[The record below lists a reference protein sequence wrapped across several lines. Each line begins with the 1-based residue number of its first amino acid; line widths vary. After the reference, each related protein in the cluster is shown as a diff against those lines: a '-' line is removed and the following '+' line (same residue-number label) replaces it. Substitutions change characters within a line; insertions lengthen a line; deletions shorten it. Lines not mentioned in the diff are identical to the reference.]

1 MSRFVL
7 ALLLALAT
15 LAVFARVVG
24 FELLNY
30 DDPLYVTANPH
41 VQEGLTV
48 AGVGWAFTT
57 FTAANWHPL
66 TWISL
71 MLDASIG
78 GIDPRVFHLTNVVL
92 HLANVLLLFLL
103 LDRLTGSPYRSAVT
117 AALFAIHPLHVES
130 VAWVAERKDVLS
142 TLFLLLTLLAY
153 AGFVERPGPVRR
165 LGVVLMF
172 ALGLLAKPM
181 LVTLPVLLLLLDA
194 WPLRRKEPWRRL
206 VLEKAPLF
214 AMSIATGVV
223 TIVAQRHAETVGS
236 LAGYPLGVRVANAI
250 VATVTYL
257 GQTMWPTRLAVFYP
271 HPGASLAAWKV
282 IVSSAILA
290 ALTFGAIRFRRSRP
304 YLLIGWAWYLVT
316 LAPVAGI
323 VQVGW
328 QARADRYTYIP
339 LIGIFLAA
347 VWAISDRIGERPA
360 FLASLAT
367 AVVVLLGIGAFVQT
381 GHWRDSETL
390 FRHALAVTDDNAV
403 AHLNLGTA
411 LLRRHQLAEAEE
423 HFTEA
428 VRINPAFAEA
438 HSNLGVALGRQGRTD
453 EAILEFRRA
462 LELQPD
468 YPDARRN
475 LDLAESLKRRAGA
488 KP

>member
-24 FELLNY
+24 FKLLNY

-71 MLDASIG
+71 LLDASIG

-103 LDRLTGSPYRSAVT
+103 LDRLTGWPYRSAVT

-250 VATVTYL
+250 VATVTSL

-316 LAPVAGI
+316 PRR
-323 VQVGW
+323 W
-328 QARADRYTYIP
+328 
-339 LIGIFLAA
+339 
-347 VWAISDRIGERPA
+347 PA
-360 FLASLAT
+360 SCRWDGRRGPTATPTSL
-367 AVVVLLGIGAFVQT
+367 
-381 GHWRDSETL
+381 
-390 FRHALAVTDDNAV
+390 
-403 AHLNLGTA
+403 
-411 LLRRHQLAEAEE
+411 
-423 HFTEA
+423 
-428 VRINPAFAEA
+428 
-438 HSNLGVALGRQGRTD
+438 
-453 EAILEFRRA
+453 
-462 LELQPD
+462 
-468 YPDARRN
+468 
-475 LDLAESLKRRAGA
+475 
-488 KP
+488 